1 MFLNYYSSM
10 IILIPAIIF
19 AMFAQ
24 GAVKRNFEKY
34 SKVRNRRNISGAE
47 AARRVLNQNGLSEVQ
62 INKIAGNLTDNYN
75 PRSRTLNLSAKVY
88 DDKTIS
94 SVSIACHEVGHAIQ
108 HANNYIPLMIRN
120 GIVPVVNLAS
130 KASWPLI
137 FIGIILSTRNEI
149 GGLLFNIGVVTFIVV
164 ILFHLITLPV
174 ELNASSRAISQMQEL
189 YLVDEEEIG
198 GSRKVLRAAAMTYVA
213 ALAVA
218 AANLIR
224 ILAIRGNR

>member
-10 IILIPAIIF
+10 IFLIPAIIF
-19 AMFAQ
+19 AMAAQ

-34 SKVRNRRNISGAE
+34 SKIRNQRNLSGAE
-47 AARRVLNQNGLSEVQ
+47 AARRVLDQNGLSSIQ
-62 INKIAGNLTDNYN
+62 INKISGNLTDNYN
-75 PRSRTLNLSAKVY
+75 PRNKTLNLSSKVY
-88 DDKTIS
+88 EDKTIS

-108 HANNYIPLMIRN
+108 HANNYVPLMLRN
-120 GIVPVVNLAS
+120 GIVPVVNIAS

-149 GGLLFNIGVVTFIVV
+149 GGMLFNIGVITFIVV
-164 ILFHLITLPV
+164 IIFHLITLPV
-174 ELNASSRAISQMQEL
+174 ELNASNRAIRQMEEL
-189 YLVDEEEIG
+189 YIVDEIEIK
-198 GSRKVLRAAAMTYVA
+198 GSKKVLRAAAMTYVA

-224 ILAIRGNR
+224 ILAIRGSR